1 MFATLALAAIY
12 LILFGL
18 AILRR
23 SRRDPAEGW
32 MLAYCIY
39 SVLLMVLYGF
49 VAGGRI
55 NFSPSLSMPMVI
67 LIGFM
72 FSTALAGYLTL
83 SYLTIDGQIQLAS
96 VILLLVWFGAV
107 ITVQITGTPPFIGT
121 HAWFSDT
128 LGLDITLA
136 IELAFIG
143 WLLITLLLLFVSWYA
158 FTTAP
163 LPLYANRILFWT
175 VVLPFMLF
183 GDALTAAWLREP
195 WNYVAYAIRLLG
207 AIGAVYAVITHR
219 VIDLREM
226 IRLFISRFIITVIY
240 GALIVGGVM
249 ATAYFRVPGT
259 EHLPNSTQRWI
270 VGILAALI
278 VALLLPPITQLIRL
292 LLHNLVSRSATD
304 PAEAV
309 RRYGQR
315 ISGMIDLE
323 KLASVAVKTIN
334 ELLATRRSYLI
345 LATPK
350 DDQVALEIVGA
361 SESKTDLVGF
371 LSTNGPIYKHFV
383 NIRQPL
389 LQYDVQYHKRYI
401 TVPESERSFLN
412 QLETDIYAPV
422 GDNDS
427 LIGILAVGP
436 KINDDPFRPNEI
448 ELLEALATQ
457 TVAALENARLVSD
470 LRTLNEEMITLN
482 ESLIET
488 NERLERLDGVKS
500 DFITIA
506 SHELRTPLT
515 QVQGYSDLLKEMAER
530 RILDPNE
537 TADITQNLSRAS
549 QRMADIITAMLEIS
563 QLDVDK
569 LDLTFSETNLSV
581 VIKLAVEPYAEA
593 IRKRKQVLVGKG
605 LSNLP
610 LIYGDLKRLV
620 QAFQNLITNAVKFTP
635 DGGKIEITG
644 QVYDKDNEGNPLSV
658 RVSVSDNGIGI
669 DEKHHELIFE
679 KFYRVGAVE
688 LHSTGT
694 TKFKGAG
701 PGLGLPLAQG
711 IVEGHGGRIWVESK
725 GYDESKRYGSTFHV
739 VLPVKPPQLR
749 KQQQEKTPEKPEE
762 GKPEPVLPA
771 IKIEGLETEPSGDDT
786 ILL

>member
-12 LILFGL
+12 LILLGL
-18 AILRR
+18 VILRR

-32 MLAYCIY
+32 MLVYCVY
-39 SVLLMVLYGF
+39 SVLLMILYGF
-49 VAGGRI
+49 IAGNRI
-55 NFSPSLSMPMVI
+55 DFPPPLSKSLVV
-67 LIGFM
+67 LTGFM
-72 FSTALAGYLTL
+72 VSIALAGYLTL
-83 SYLTIDGQIQLAS
+83 SYLTIDKHIQLAS
-96 VILLLVWFGAV
+96 LILLLVWFGAV
-107 ITVQITGTPPFIGT
+107 ATVQITGTPPFFGT
-121 HAWFSDT
+121 QVWFSNT
-128 LGLDITLA
+128 LSLDVTLA
-136 IELAFIG
+136 IEIAFIG
-143 WLLITLLLLFVSWYA
+143 WLVITLLLLFVSWYA

-175 VVLPFMLF
+175 VVLPLLLF

-195 WNYVAYAIRLLG
+195 WNYVAYAIRLIG
-207 AIGAVYAVITHR
+207 TIGAVYAVITHR

-226 IRLFISRFIITVIY
+226 IRQFISRFIITIIY
-240 GALIVGGVM
+240 GSVIVGGVM

-259 EHLPNSTQRWI
+259 EHLPTYTQRWI
-270 VGILAALI
+270 VGIL
-278 VALLLPPITQLIRL
+278 VALVIAILLQPITSLTRL
-292 LLHNLVSRSATD
+292 LMRNLISRSATD

-350 DDQVALEIVGA
+350 EDQIALEIVGA
-361 SESKTDLVGF
+361 SESRADLVGF
-371 LSTNGPIYKHFV
+371 LATDGPIYKHFV
-383 NIRQPL
+383 NIRHPL
-389 LQYDVQYHKRYI
+389 LQYDIEYHKHYI
-401 TVPESERSFLN
+401 TVPESERSFLR
-412 QLETDIYAPV
+412 QLDTDIYAPV
-422 GDNDS
+422 GDDS
-427 LIGILAVGP
+427 SLVGILAVGP
-436 KINDDPFRPNEI
+436 KTNDDPFRPNEI

-457 TVAALENARLVSD
+457 TVAALENARLVTN

-482 ESLIET
+482 ENLLDS
-488 NERLERLDGVKS
+488 NQRLERLDGVKS

-530 RILDPNE
+530 RVLDPNE
-537 TADITQNLSRAS
+537 TADITQNLSKAS
-549 QRMADIITAMLEIS
+549 QRMADIITAMLEVS
-563 QLDVDK
+563 QVDVDT
-569 LDLTFSETNLSV
+569 LDLTYGETNLSM

-593 IRKRKQVLVGKG
+593 IRNRKQVLVGKG

-610 LIYGDLKRLV
+610 LIHGDLKRLV
-620 QAFQNLITNAVKFTP
+620 QVFQNLITNAVKFTP

-658 RVSVSDNGIGI
+658 RVSISDNGIGI

-688 LHSTGT
+688 LHSSGT

-701 PGLGLPLAQG
+701 PGLGLPLARG
-711 IVEGHGGRIWVESK
+711 IIVGHGGRIWVESK
-725 GYDESKRYGSTFHV
+725 GYDENKRYGSTFHV
-739 VLPVKPPQLR
+739 VLPVKPPQM
-749 KQQQEKTPEKPEE
+749 KKPPQEKAPVKAAKPV
-762 GKPEPVLPA
+762 PSPA
-771 IKIEGLETEPSGDDT
+771 VKIEGLETEPSGDDT